1 MFFLLKKT
9 KCVRNTVDA
18 MGYSIF
24 YPYSGM
30 DDKFFKNIY
39 ALDGFSNILVVKT
52 NYLVST

>member
-9 KCVRNTVDA
+9 KFVRNTVDA

-30 DDKFFKNIY
+30 ADKFFKNI

-52 NYLVST
+52 N